1 MGYFSYCILNLFYF
15 IFILLEKYIILQV
28 ICYIIVIYTLLYL
41 IAFIDKRIL
50 NKKIYNFISK
60 KLK

>member
-1 MGYFSYCILNLFYF
+1 MEYILYCTFNLFYF
-15 IFILLEKYIILQV
+15 MFILLEKYTILQV
-28 ICYIIVIYTLLYL
+28 ICYIIVIYALIYL

-50 NKKIYNFISK
+50 NKKIYNFIVK

>member
-28 ICYIIVIYTLLYL
+28 ICYIIVIYALLYL

-50 NKKIYNFISK
+50 NKKIYNFIVK

>member
-1 MGYFSYCILNLFYF
+1 MGYISYCILNLFYF
-15 IFILLEKYIILQV
+15 MFILIEKYIVLQV
-28 ICYIIVIYTLLYL
+28 ICYIIVIYALLYL

-50 NKKIYNFISK
+50 NKKIYNFIVK

>member
-15 IFILLEKYIILQV
+15 MFILLEKYIILRV
-28 ICYIIVIYTLLYL
+28 ICYIMVIYALLYL

-50 NKKIYNFISK
+50 NKKIYNFIVK

>member
-15 IFILLEKYIILQV
+15 IFILLKKYIILQV

-50 NKKIYNFISK
+50 NKKIYNFIVK

>member
-15 IFILLEKYIILQV
+15 MFILLEKYIILQV